1 MCECK
6 KEQKEREKKEIL
18 FATSNTGL
26 FSTSLHLSAVVYIV
40 NICLYLWYLY
50 STQVIKK
57 TVLQEQSLFNKAE
70 AALWAQCNGSPG
82 NCFERVT
89 L

>member
-1 MCECK
+1 MCSFSMCECK
-6 KEQKEREKKEIL
+6 KKQKEREKKEIL

-70 AALWAQCNGSPG
+70 AAL
-82 NCFERVT
+82 
-89 L
+89 

>member
-6 KEQKEREKKEIL
+6 KEQKEQEKKEIL
-18 FATSNTGL
+18 FATSNTEL

>member
-18 FATSNTGL
+18 FATSNTEL
-26 FSTSLHLSAVVYIV
+26 FSMSLHLSAVVYIV